1 MLYTISKCFNIRSK
15 ALLLAFSIMLIGAGC
30 ASTKSGSPAAS
41 GSANKSGERIIT
53 GISTS
58 DEAGAVKI
66 KILGNSPLRYTSV
79 KQASPLGIVL
89 YFPGTR
95 LEGVQQDYPAQ
106 GDFLGS
112 VKTSQQDHASG
123 SDSRVKILL
132 NKDVD
137 YDVIREENSLVISL
151 AKSDA
156 SLAIDNPV
164 AAETDKIA
172 SNDESSV
179 VEQPAASSD
188 NELLEEVPVQTG
200 LDTVNAGGDAV
211 VEEKAVEKTAV
222 DSADTVIVEN
232 EKSEQAGS
240 PGEAG
245 FSVAD
250 ESHSNVALAEPKAT
264 NEEKVVAAT
273 KENVPEPIEPVES
286 KINATDEKVSDVG
299 KAEVAS
305 EPVVVDDAKEVAD
318 KYQSE
323 AVDTSAAESDKVAT
337 PVSAMRTEKNAT
349 KIIGISKKV
358 EGDHVVV
365 DIKADGKI
373 DDYKIF
379 TIPADKKNSARIV
392 CDIYKLNG
400 IKAKGEQKL
409 TVNSKGVTK
418 VRYNSSPDKTR
429 VVVDTNN
436 DNLKTYNANSHSQGI
451 EIQIGSKL
459 LADSG
464 TMDREPHG
472 SVMASEVV
480 GTKETA
486 AKASQD
492 DIATD
497 GSTKGS
503 EKAAE
508 PLGQKTV
515 AAVDENDMAAK
526 ETVEPPPVEK
536 AEVTDALPAADSE
549 TVVKPTVNEK
559 NWVKRVDFTSEKN
572 GKSSFIIET
581 AHTVKYTTSKKNKK
595 TIHFRLFDTKL
606 PKSRKFPFITTR
618 FESAV
623 NRIIPV
629 QTKRMKDNALFIIEL
644 REAVPFSID
653 QQGEVIKIN
662 FAKSKVRPR
671 PESKAGLAPWKEVLS
686 RTSEIRDIEMQASG
700 ADNSVTSS
708 GGITSDGKVIEL
720 RAGSMSEPVRD
731 LDSGKEINARG
742 AGAAR
747 PSMDSKSSGSLYS
760 ASDADFDT
768 RASDPGYS
776 SFVPKKR
783 YTGEKISVDFF
794 DTDIKNVFR
803 IIRAVSGQNFAID
816 KDVTGK
822 VTMTLDKPVPWD
834 QVLDLVLKMNM
845 LGMTTEG
852 GINRIATLE
861 TLKQEE
867 EKRLEYIAAEEKTKM
882 KKVAL
887 EPMFTEYILINY
899 SNAEKEIL
907 PHLEKLLTKDRG
919 KASVDVRTNQII
931 LTDTK
936 DIIKQAKGLIRKL
949 DRITPQVIIEA
960 RIVEATTT
968 FSRNLGMQ
976 WGMNSSPNYD
986 IYSDALGGTYGYSVA
1001 MNNTV
1006 ASKSSI
1012 GINFT
1017 KLTNAQFLLNA
1028 KLMAMESK
1036 GEGKIISA
1044 PKVLTMDNKE
1054 ATIVQGVEVPFSTV
1068 SSEGTQT
1075 TFKKIELK
1083 LTVTPHVT
1091 ADNKIVLKVL
1101 IDKND
1106 VGGITDLGPTITTK
1120 KVESELLISD
1130 GDTIV
1135 IGGIIKSNKSLTDE
1149 GFPVLQHIP
1158 VIGWLFKSRITSED
1172 KQELLIFISPRIVS
1186 YEETSER

>member
-15 ALLLAFSIMLIGAGC
+15 ALLLAFTIMLIGAGC
-30 ASTKSGSPAAS
+30 ASTKPGSAAAS

-53 GISTS
+53 GISTA

-89 YFPGTR
+89 YFPGTK

-106 GDFLGS
+106 GDLLGS

-151 AKSDA
+151 AKSDS
-156 SLAIDNPV
+156 SLASDTPV
-164 AAETDKIA
+164 AAETDKIV
-172 SNDESSV
+172 SNDASSV
-179 VEQPAASSD
+179 VEEQPAVSSG
-188 NELLEEVPVQTG
+188 NEALEEVPVQTG
-200 LDTVNAGGDAV
+200 LDAVNGDGKVA
-211 VEEKAVEKTAV
+211 VEEKALEKTAV
-222 DSADTVIVEN
+222 DSANTVIVEN
-232 EKSEQAGS
+232 EKSTPTGS
-240 PGEAG
+240 PDEAVS
-245 FSVAD
+245 SVAD
-250 ESHSNVALAEPKAT
+250 ETHSNAAVVEPTPT
-264 NEEKVVAAT
+264 NEEKVVDSA
-273 KENVPEPIEPVES
+273 KENVPEPIEPVDS
-286 KINATDEKVSDVG
+286 SLLKATDEKNSDVV
-299 KAEVAS
+299 KAEVES
-305 EPVVVDDAKEVAD
+305 EPVVSDDAKVPASSEASKEVAEESQP
-318 KYQSE
+318 KV
-323 AVDTSAAESDKVAT
+323 ADTSVMASDKAAD
-337 PVSAMRTEKNAT
+337 PVSEKTTEKNAT
-349 KIIGISKKV
+349 KLIGVSKKV

-418 VRYNSSPDKTR
+418 VRYSSSPDKTR

-464 TMDREPHG
+464 SVEKEPHD
-472 SVMASEVV
+472 SVMASEVEV
-480 GTKETA
+480 
-486 AKASQD
+486 S
-492 DIATD
+492 
-497 GSTKGS
+497 
-503 EKAAE
+503 
-508 PLGQKTV
+508 
-515 AAVDENDMAAK
+515 K
-526 ETVEPPPVEK
+526 ETVDPTPVEK
-536 AEVTDALPAADSE
+536 TDVAAAPPAADSE
-549 TVVKPTVNEK
+549 AVITPAANEK

-581 AHTVKYTTSKKNKK
+581 AQTAKYTTSKKNKK

-629 QTKRMKDNALFIIEL
+629 QTKRMKDNSLFIIEL

-662 FAKSKVRPR
+662 FAKSSVRPR

-686 RTSEIRDIEMQASG
+686 RTSEIRDIEMEASG
-700 ADNSVTSS
+700 SVSGGTSS
-708 GGITSDGKVIEL
+708 GGETSDGKVVEL
-720 RAGSMSEPVRD
+720 RAGSIAEPVRD
-731 LDSGKEINARG
+731 LDSGKEVKAHG
-742 AGAAR
+742 AGGSR
-747 PSMDSKSSGSLYS
+747 SSMDSKSSGSLYS
-760 ASDADFDT
+760 ASDTDLDT
-768 RASDPGYS
+768 RTPDPGYS

-867 EKRLEYIAAEEKTKM
+867 EKRLEYIAAEEKTKI

-907 PHLEKLLTKDRG
+907 PHLEKLLTKERG
-919 KASVDVRTNQII
+919 KASVDVRTNQVI

-976 WGMNSSPNYD
+976 WGMNSNPNYD

-1054 ATIVQGVEVPFSTV
+1054 ATIIQGVEVPFSTV

-1135 IGGIIKSNKSLTDE
+1135 IGGIIKSNKSIADE
-1149 GFPVLQHIP
+1149 GFPILQHIP
-1158 VIGWLFKSRITSED
+1158 VLGWLFKSRITSED

-1186 YEETSER
+1186 YEETAER

>member
-30 ASTKSGSPAAS
+30 ASTKSGSAAAS

-66 KILGNSPLRYTSV
+66 KIIGNSPLRYTSV

-89 YFPGTR
+89 YFPGTK

-151 AKSDA
+151 AKSD
-156 SLAIDNPV
+156 SSMT
-164 AAETDKIA
+164 AETDKIT
-172 SNDESSV
+172 SNDASSV
-179 VEQPAASSD
+179 VEEQPSASSD
-188 NELLEEVPVQTG
+188 DDALEEISVQTA
-200 LDTVNAGGDAV
+200 LNDVNGAGAAV
-211 VEEKAVEKTAV
+211 SEA
-222 DSADTVIVEN
+222 EN
-232 EKSEQAGS
+232 EN
-240 PGEAG
+240 P
-245 FSVAD
+245 
-250 ESHSNVALAEPKAT
+250 EPT
-264 NEEKVVAAT
+264 NEEKVVEAT
-273 KENVPEPIEPVES
+273 KENVAEPIEQVES
-286 KINATDEKVSDVG
+286 NIKTTDEKTLDVV
-299 KAEVAS
+299 KAEVDS
-305 EPVVVDDAKEVAD
+305 EPVVADDAKDVAANS
-318 KYQSE
+318 QSE
-323 AVDTSAAESDKVAT
+323 AVDNSAVDSDREAT
-337 PVSAMRTEKNAT
+337 PVSVASTEKNAT
-349 KIIGISKKV
+349 KLIGVSKKV

-418 VRYNSSPDKTR
+418 VRYSSSPDKTR

-464 TMDREPHG
+464 SAYREPHG
-472 SVMASEVV
+472 SVMASED
-480 GTKETA
+480 KE
-486 AKASQD
+486 
-492 DIATD
+492 
-497 GSTKGS
+497 
-503 EKAAE
+503 
-508 PLGQKTV
+508 P
-515 AAVDENDMAAK
+515 K
-526 ETVEPPPVEK
+526 ETVEAPPATPVEK
-536 AEVTDALPAADSE
+536 TEVASSVSSDDVAS
-549 TVVKPTVNEK
+549 VSKEK

-581 AHTVKYTTSKKNKK
+581 AQTVKYTTSKKNKK
-595 TIHFRLFDTKL
+595 TIHFRLFDTNL

-644 REAVPFSID
+644 REAVPFSVD

-662 FAKSKVRPR
+662 FAKSSVRPR

-686 RTSEIRDIEMQASG
+686 RTSEIRDIEMEASG
-700 ADNSVTSS
+700 SFSAGTSS
-708 GGITSDGKVIEL
+708 GGSDGKVVEL

-731 LDSGKEINARG
+731 LDSGKEVKAYG
-742 AGAAR
+742 AGSSR
-747 PSMDSKSSGSLYS
+747 SSMDSKSSGSLYS
-760 ASDADFDT
+760 ASDADYDT
-768 RASDPGYS
+768 RTPDQGYS

-867 EKRLEYIAAEEKTKM
+867 EKRLEYIAAEEKTKL

-887 EPMFTEYILINY
+887 EPLVTEYILINY

-907 PHLEKLLTKDRG
+907 PHVEKLLTKDRG

-936 DIIKQAKGLIRKL
+936 DIVKQAKGLIRKL
-949 DRITPQVIIEA
+949 DKITPQVIIEA
-960 RIVEATTT
+960 RIVEASTE
-968 FSRNLGMQ
+968 FSRKLGTE
-976 WGMNSSPNYD
+976 WGINSNPNYD
-986 IYSDALGGTYGYSVA
+986 IYSDMLGGTYGYAVA

-1006 ASKSSI
+1006 AANSSI

-1028 KLMAMESK
+1028 KLLAMESRM
-1036 GEGKIISA
+1036 EGKIISA
-1044 PKVLTMDNKE
+1044 PKILTMDNKE
-1054 ATIVQGVEVPFSTV
+1054 ATIIQGVEVPFETV
-1068 SSEGTQT
+1068 SDKGTET

-1091 ADNKIVLKVL
+1091 ADNKIALKVL

-1106 VGGITDLGPTITTK
+1106 VGVQTVIGPTIITK
-1120 KVESELLISD
+1120 KVETELLISD

-1135 IGGIIKSNKSLTDE
+1135 IGGIIKSNKNVTDE

-1158 VIGWLFKSRITSED
+1158 VLGWLFKSRINTEQ
-1172 KQELLIFISPRIVS
+1172 KQELLVFLTPRIVS
-1186 YEETSER
+1186 FEETER

>member
-15 ALLLAFSIMLIGAGC
+15 ALLLAFTIMLIGAGC
-30 ASTKSGSPAAS
+30 ASTKPGSAAAS

-53 GISTS
+53 GISTA

-89 YFPGTR
+89 YFPGTK

-106 GDFLGS
+106 GDLLGS

-151 AKSDA
+151 AKSDS
-156 SLAIDNPV
+156 SLASDTPV
-164 AAETDKIA
+164 AAETDKIV
-172 SNDESSV
+172 SNDASSV
-179 VEQPAASSD
+179 VEEQPAVSSD
-188 NELLEEVPVQTG
+188 NEALEEVPVQTG
-200 LDTVNAGGDAV
+200 LDAVNGDGKVA
-211 VEEKAVEKTAV
+211 VEEKALEKTSV
-222 DSADTVIVEN
+222 DSANTVVEN
-232 EKSEQAGS
+232 EKSTPTGS
-240 PGEAG
+240 PDEAVS
-245 FSVAD
+245 SVAD
-250 ESHSNVALAEPKAT
+250 ETHSNAAVVEPTPT
-264 NEEKVVAAT
+264 NEEKVVDSA
-273 KENVPEPIEPVES
+273 KENVPEPIEPVDS
-286 KINATDEKVSDVG
+286 SLKATDEKNSDVV
-299 KAEVAS
+299 KAEVES
-305 EPVVVDDAKEVAD
+305 DPVVSDDAKVPVSSETSKEVAEESQP
-318 KYQSE
+318 KV
-323 AVDTSAAESDKVAT
+323 ADTSVMASDKAAD
-337 PVSAMRTEKNAT
+337 PVSEKITEKNAT
-349 KIIGISKKV
+349 KLIGVSKKV

-418 VRYNSSPDKTR
+418 VRYSSSPDKTR
-429 VVVDTNN
+429 IVVDTNN

-464 TMDREPHG
+464 SVEKEPHD
-472 SVMASEVV
+472 SVMASEVEV
-480 GTKETA
+480 
-486 AKASQD
+486 S
-492 DIATD
+492 
-497 GSTKGS
+497 
-503 EKAAE
+503 
-508 PLGQKTV
+508 
-515 AAVDENDMAAK
+515 K
-526 ETVEPPPVEK
+526 ETVDPTPVEK
-536 AEVTDALPAADSE
+536 TEVAAAPPAADSE
-549 TVVKPTVNEK
+549 TVVTPAAKEK

-581 AHTVKYTTSKKNKK
+581 AQTAKYTTSKKNKK

-662 FAKSKVRPR
+662 FAKSSVRPR

-686 RTSEIRDIEMQASG
+686 RTSEIRDIEMEASG
-700 ADNSVTSS
+700 SVSAGNSS
-708 GGITSDGKVIEL
+708 GGETSDGKVVEL
-720 RAGSMSEPVRD
+720 RAGSMAEPVRD
-731 LDSGKEINARG
+731 LDSGKEVKAHG
-742 AGAAR
+742 AGASR
-747 PSMDSKSSGSLYS
+747 SSMDSKSSGSLYS
-760 ASDADFDT
+760 ASDADLDT
-768 RASDPGYS
+768 RTPDPGYS

-867 EKRLEYIAAEEKTKM
+867 EKRLEYIAAEEKTKL

-887 EPMFTEYILINY
+887 EPLVTEYILINY

-907 PHLEKLLTKDRG
+907 PHVEKLLTKDRG

-936 DIIKQAKGLIRKL
+936 DIIKQAKNLIRKL
-949 DRITPQVIIEA
+949 DKITPQVIIEA
-960 RIVEATTT
+960 RIVEASTE
-968 FSRNLGMQ
+968 FSRKLGTE
-976 WGMNSSPNYD
+976 WGINSNPNYD
-986 IYSDALGGTYGYSVA
+986 IYSDMLGGTYGYAVA

-1006 ASKSSI
+1006 ASNSSI

-1028 KLMAMESK
+1028 KLLAMESRM
-1036 GEGKIISA
+1036 EGKIISA

-1054 ATIVQGVEVPFSTV
+1054 ATIIQGVEVPFETISDK
-1068 SSEGTQT
+1068 GTET

-1091 ADNKIVLKVL
+1091 ADNKIALKVL

-1106 VGGITDLGPTITTK
+1106 VGVQTVIGPTIITK
-1120 KVESELLISD
+1120 KVETELLISD

-1135 IGGIIKSNKSLTDE
+1135 IGGIIKSNKNITDE

-1158 VIGWLFKSRITSED
+1158 VLGWLFKSRINTEQ
-1172 KQELLIFISPRIVS
+1172 KQELLVFLTPRIVS
-1186 YEETSER
+1186 FEETER